1 MNSKGSATNGAKP
14 RDVKPVNRRAPTVA
28 VQTFNNEQKAK
39 RVPHDGRAGRN
50 EKVPLRLVW

>member
-28 VQTFNNEQKAK
+28 VQTFNNEQ
-39 RVPHDGRAGRN
+39 RGPPRIS
-50 EKVPLRLVW
+50 